1 MSSNIYTNYSSV
13 PATQTIGEA
22 SQTIRNFSESIKR
35 LSNLVKF
42 LHNPSYCFDNW
53 GECWRNVQF
62 HRSGLILQT
71 GYEDDVDT
79 DVLHLFNALSGVM
92 LSKTIRHVELCTRGH
107 AFWSIAHLCRADYW
121 TGPVIR

>member
-1 MSSNIYTNYSSV
+1 M
-13 PATQTIGEA
+13 
-22 SQTIRNFSESIKR
+22 
-35 LSNLVKF
+35 VKF

-62 HRSGLILQT
+62 HRTGLILQT

-92 LSKTIRHVELCTRGH
+92 LSKTIRHVEICTRGH